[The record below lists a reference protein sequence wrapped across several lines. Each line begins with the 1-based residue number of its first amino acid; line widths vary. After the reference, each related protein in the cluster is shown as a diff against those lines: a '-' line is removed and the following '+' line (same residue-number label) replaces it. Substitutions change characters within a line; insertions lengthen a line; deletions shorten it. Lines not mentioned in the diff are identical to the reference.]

1 MKKKKR
7 VYLAAIRR
15 ELQARYKYEFREKR
29 NHAFEVL
36 YYGWRRR
43 CFRRGRNSTFFTL
56 AWQRGWLSV
65 KDADDLREYI
75 GLC

>member
-1 MKKKKR
+1 MKKEKHI
-7 VYLAAIRR
+7 YLAAIRR
-15 ELQARYKYEFREKR
+15 ELQAQYRYESREKR

-43 CFRRGRNSTFFTL
+43 WSRRGRNSTFFTL
-56 AWQRGWLSV
+56 AWQRAWLN
-65 KDADDLREYI
+65 KIDADDLREYI

>member
-1 MKKKKR
+1 MKIDKK

-15 ELQARYKYEFREKR
+15 ELQERYQYASREKR

-36 YYGWRRR
+36 YHGWRQKGIRH
-43 CFRRGRNSTFFTL
+43 GRNYQHFVEVMK
-56 AWQRGWLSV
+56 RGWVSKLE
-65 KDADDLREYI
+65 AEDLRKYI